1 MDINDLRSFLTLASF
16 LCFLAITAWAYSKG
30 ARKGFDEAAMLPFAD
45 GDERLHENEERKTF
59 RGESS

>member
-1 MDINDLRSFLTLASF
+1 MEINDLRSFLTLAGF
-16 LCFLAITAWAYSKG
+16 LCFLAITAWAYSRG

-45 GDERLHENEERKTF
+45 DEERPHDNEERKTF